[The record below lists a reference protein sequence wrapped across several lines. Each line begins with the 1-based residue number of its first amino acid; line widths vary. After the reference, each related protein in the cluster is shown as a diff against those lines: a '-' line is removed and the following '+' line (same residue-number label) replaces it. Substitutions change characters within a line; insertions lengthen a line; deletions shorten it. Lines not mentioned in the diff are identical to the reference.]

1 MHFYNIPVTDN
12 FTAPI
17 HPLNIIRSHYK
28 PGDFIVLKL
37 DIDKSD
43 LESAIMKEIESDP
56 ALQEMIAEI
65 SYEQHYN
72 HPDVDPW
79 FGGTGGET
87 TLKDVVQNFRDYRK
101 SGMIVHYWP

>member
-1 MHFYNIPVTDN
+1 MSHKCTSVSLWPELTHLVCRLHFYNIPVTDN

-17 HPLNIIRSHYK
+17 HPLNIIRSHYQS
-28 PGDFIVLKL
+28 GDFIVLKL

-56 ALQEMIAEI
+56 ALKEMIAEI

-72 HPDVDPW
+72 HPGDHRP
-79 FGGTGGET
+79 
-87 TLKDVVQNFRDYRK
+87 
-101 SGMIVHYWP
+101 